1 ITLNN
6 CTITKPE
13 NDNLG
18 TLYLNGCSVDVGAEN
33 IFLNNLGT
41 LYVDKN
47 TQIIGQIENIG
58 GETNFEPTYVP
69 KTLVVTN
76 RTLKYYF
83 DSGNGGKL
91 SDLVNPGDTLDF
103 QGAIGGVPNLNNLCV
118 NKPVNII
125 SSTKDAYVCLNT
137 TNGDL
142 SGSNP
147 GNKFTIN
154 KEGSYTNVTG
164 IYFFNTQL
172 WLYNTDHVILDNI
185 SAVVDNQSVGSGVG
199 QTSIRANSTYITVKN
214 SYFFTRNNGGSSTL
228 VLAYA
233 NYCTIVNNTIVG
245 GGGCGNLLY
254 LTTYNVDVPRDV
266 VYNSYNVL
274 ANNTLE
280 MMAGESSIC
289 WGIVLSGSGNLVDGN
304 VITFNGT
311 GINFQWGSGSG
322 SGEGAGLYNISN
334 NIVCNNKLLGRSGIS
349 AGDVLYNNYVANGSI
364 TVRDAIAYNNT
375 AAGMKIDGESYAT
388 NNTING
394 EVNIQSTAKN
404 TLLENNNI
412 TGNISVQ
419 LGSSNITFNENNITG
434 SVTLDGS
441 NNVFTNNRIIS
452 EEEYTIQ
459 SKRTCLNNKIQD
471 NYLLSA
477 ENAGDESVYL
487 KDASNIIENNIPI
500 GTKIDLA
507 APQEVTVNTTTP
519 ITIILTTKGEL
530 LPQQE
535 LTITTGNGNE
545 TLTTENGILIYQYT
559 PTRIG
564 DDTITVTF
572 NGEGNY
578 YTSTGTTTITITP
591 DKDAIIEELN
601 NTIEEQANTI
611 QDLNSTANTQKKTI
625 NDLQQNLTQA
635 NNQINTL

>member
-1 ITLNN
+1 M
-6 CTITKPE
+6 
-13 NDNLG
+13 
-18 TLYLNGCSVDVGAEN
+18 
-33 IFLNNLGT
+33 
-41 LYVDKN
+41 DKN
-47 TQIIGQIENIG
+47 TKITGQIENIG
-58 GETNFEPTYVP
+58 GETNFEPTYEP
-69 KTLVVTN
+69 KTIVVTN
-76 RTLKYYF
+76 KTLKYYF
-83 DSGNGGKL
+83 DAGNGGKL

-125 SSTKDAYVCLNT
+125 STTKDAYVCLNT

-147 GNKFTIN
+147 GNMFSIN
-154 KEGSYTNVTG
+154 KDGSYTNVTG

-280 MMAGESSIC
+280 MMSSATSIC
-289 WGIVLSGSGNLVDGN
+289 WGIVLSGSGNLVDN
-304 VITFNGT
+304 NTLTFNGT

-322 SGEGAGLYNISN
+322 SGEGAGLYNISD
-334 NIVCNNKLLGRSGIS
+334 NIISNNKLYGTSSIA
-349 AGDVLYNNYVANGSI
+349 AGDVIYNNYVPYGTI
-364 TVRDAIAYNNT
+364 TVNNAIAYNNT
-375 AAGMKIDGESYAT
+375 AAGIGIDGQST
-388 NNTING
+388 VKNNTVNGNLAISKNAKPSLVENNIING
-394 EVNIQSTAKN
+394 NISIPSDVSNFTFIQ
-404 TLLENNNI
+404 NNI
-412 TGNISVQ
+412 TGTI
-419 LGSSNITFNENNITG
+419 
-434 SVTLDGS
+434 TLDGS
-441 NNVFTNNRIIS
+441 GNVFTDNRIIS
-452 EEEYTIQ
+452 EEEYTIE
-459 SKRTCLNNKIQD
+459 SRRTCKENVIRD

-477 ENAGDESVYL
+477 ENAGDESVKL

-500 GTKIDLA
+500 NTNI
-507 APQEVTVNTTTP
+507 EIITSSETTVNTTTP
-519 ITIILTTKGEL
+519 VIILVTRKD
-530 LPQQE
+530 Q
-535 LTITTGNGNE
+535 
-545 TLTTENGILIYQYT
+545 LTTEDITITVNNENETVTAKNGIILIQYT
-559 PTRIG
+559 PTEIG
-564 DDTITVTF
+564 NREITATF
-572 NGEGNY
+572 NGHDDY
-578 YTSTGTTTITITP
+578 MTSTSTATIKVTP

-601 NTIEEQANTI
+601 NTVQQASKDCVLTI
-611 QDLNSTANTQKKTI
+611 DTI
-625 NDLQQNLTQA
+625 PDIKFNDNLTIYGKLIDTKGTGISGEKITVNVNGADSKVTTDA
-635 NNQINTL
+635 NGVWKLKIKTTTLGTNNVTATY